1 VLLFHSVFFR
11 KDIDAMPFIRH
22 IPNCITSLRIVGT
35 AAWLFTEPLS
45 RSFYILYFITG
56 LTDVLDGFIA
66 RRLHI
71 TSEFGAKLD
80 SVADMLFY
88 TVMLSVMFPA
98 LWELL
103 PVGIWYLLGA
113 VLAVRLTSYAVA
125 AIKFHR
131 FASNHTWLN
140 KITGAVVFAIPFVL
154 LLPCDIPLCWAIC
167 ITGGVASVEELMI
180 HLLSREYNPNVKSI
194 LDINGGRF
202 SERIISLANR
212 SKEA

>member
-1 VLLFHSVFFR
+1 MAL
-11 KDIDAMPFIRH
+11 IRH
-22 IPNCITSLRIVGT
+22 IPNFITSLRIVGT
-35 AAWLFTEPLS
+35 AAWLFTKPLS

-80 SVADMLFY
+80 SLADMLFY

-167 ITGGVASVEELMI
+167 ITGGVASVEELII
-180 HLLSREYNPNVKSI
+180 HLMSREYDPKVKSI
-194 LDINGGRF
+194 LDINGGHF
-202 SERIISLANR
+202 SEKIIALASR